1 MVELTS
7 EQRQLMEKLSTLQGL
22 LDDPDLTPADRAD
35 IIDELKEAFA
45 FLKMESMNMA
55 DGGAVRPNHPLNR
68 RMFREPIRAQA
79 GTYVPTINDIM
90 SFYQGGFDEA
100 GTPLNTEDFLKA
112 LEAAKLIGAEG
123 LFPNPGQGFSAGI
136 TGLDFG
142 DKFFSDKKEDQIKAI
157 AEQLGVPIIANQ
169 ANIFGQN
176 LDISNRGSGALPQ
189 GDAYQ
194 ALIDQSIAE
203 QAAGDAALAATE
215 AQTKAPTTPVGADD
229 AGITALSEAP
239 EEEKE
244 DTIRIAPFGID
255 TTSFAEDTDL
265 PLSERLEKDSQK
277 IVDVFDSINSEAG
290 GAAMTKGMK
299 DTNKLLI
306 FNALRALNAG
316 KEAGG
321 QAFQE
326 AQDFAKGIISNIA
339 PSEES
344 MKEFTDAFQTLTG
357 FNLSGSLDEVKGTD
371 FMPDSAALKAGEFI
385 QEKGGEII
393 GALTDSFME
402 KTFDEEGKINNPLDI
417 ITNEINNISNQFKAA
432 SDEID
437 RNKRILALPYSS
449 LNEEEQ
455 KIKEDLE
462 SNPEFINQTIISA
475 GDKVKTA
482 INSTKDAVN
491 NVVENLD
498 APQAEKN
505 DIKNQMDEIQGNM
518 DFILEQYQKGEITK
532 DKFEDLM
539 NAENDK
545 LNDLQSNL
553 ESQSSSISTGT
564 ITEEDA
570 TKTDEVEKEEEKGTG
585 VDTETGV
592 KTDTAGANIV
602 DGTTTD
608 SGVSGA
614 IARAL
619 EASGFNLNYQKDPD
633 SDALKTIYYALQLMM
648 TPGEPLD
655 AAAKVASD
663 ALRNEINEKYKTKA
677 QQQKF
682 RGEIFKVLLSGEID
696 LLKEQIKADGK
707 INKQTGYN
715 IGSLKE
721 NAPTI
726 LSSIANKTN
735 LSFDREA
742 LEDPSTLESLYITN
756 IYNRMKTQAN
766 KAYNAGQDIPS
777 NNLLALDAID
787 YINNQFLFK
796 EKEPGTFQKILG
808 YLPFVETPATG
819 QTELAGVKQETGAG
833 QKVTEQMIDTLVAS
847 SQAQGQNLS
856 RDEVIRRFKIL
867 RPDLDFS
874 GLS

>member
-1 MVELTS
+1 
-7 EQRQLMEKLSTLQGL
+7 
-22 LDDPDLTPADRAD
+22 
-35 IIDELKEAFA
+35 
-45 FLKMESMNMA
+45 
-55 DGGAVRPNHPLNR
+55 
-68 RMFREPIRAQA
+68 MFREPIRAQA

-90 SFYQGGFDEA
+90 SFYQGGFDDA
-100 GTPLNTEDFLKA
+100 GTPLNTENFLKA

-169 ANIFGQN
+169 ANIFGKN
-176 LDISNRGSGALPQ
+176 LDISGTGIGGSGALPQ

-215 AQTKAPTTPVGADD
+215 EETKAPSTPVGADD
-229 AGITALSEAP
+229 AGITALAESP
-239 EEEKE
+239 EEEKT
-244 DTIRIAPFGID
+244 DQPKAD
-255 TTSFAEDTDL
+255 LSLAEQ
-265 PLSERLEKDSQK
+265 LEKDSQS
-277 IVDVFDSINSEAG
+277 IIDVFDSINSEQG
-290 GAAMTKGMK
+290 GEAFTEGFKT
-299 DTNKLLI
+299 TNKALL

-321 QAFQE
+321 QALQE
-326 AQDFAKGIISNIA
+326 AQDFTKGVIANIA
-339 PSEES
+339 PSEEA
-344 MKEFTDAFQTLTG
+344 MKEFNDAFQSLTG
-357 FNLSGSLDEVKGTD
+357 FKLTGTSD
-371 FMPDSAALKAGEFI
+371 AGESEIFGVSMSDL
-385 QEKGGEII
+385 EEGGKKVVDTVKDAASSVKDTIV
-393 GALTDSFME
+393 E
-402 KTFDEEGKINNPLDI
+402 KTFDEEGNINSPLEI

-432 SDEID
+432 GDEID

-462 SNPEFINQTIISA
+462 SNPEFINQAIISA
-475 GDKVKTA
+475 GDGVKTA

-505 DIKNQMDEIQGNM
+505 DIKNQMNEIQGNM
-518 DFILEQYQKGEITK
+518 NFILDQYEKGEITK
-532 DKFEDLM
+532 DKFDDLM

-602 DGTTTD
+602 DGTTTN

-619 EASGFNLNYQKDPD
+619 EASGFNLGYQKDPD
-633 SDALKTIYYALQLMM
+633 SDALKTVYYGLQLMM
-648 TPGEPLD
+648 TPGEPLE

-707 INKQTGYN
+707 ITKQSKYN
-715 IGSLKE
+715 IGSVKE

-726 LSSIANKTN
+726 LSSITNKTN
-735 LSFDREA
+735 LSFDSDA
-742 LEDPSTLESLYITN
+742 LEDPNSIESLYVTN
-756 IYNRMKTQAN
+756 IYNRMQTQAN
-766 KAYNAGQDIPS
+766 RLYNAGQDIPS
-777 NNLLALDAID
+777 NNQLALDAID
-787 YINNQFLFK
+787 KVNNEFLFQN
-796 EKEPGTFQKILG
+796 KEPGVFGKILG
-808 YLPFVETPATG
+808 FIGFGDDE
-819 QTELAGVKQETGAG
+819 QKTELAGVKTSGSGTG
-833 QKVTEQMIDTLVAS
+833 QKVTNQMIDTLAKANNLPRD
-847 SQAQGQNLS
+847 QIIALLKAQ
-856 RDEVIRRFKIL
+856 

-874 GLS
+874 GIS

>member
-1 MVELTS
+1 M
-7 EQRQLMEKLSTLQGL
+7 
-22 LDDPDLTPADRAD
+22 
-35 IIDELKEAFA
+35 
-45 FLKMESMNMA
+45 
-55 DGGAVRPNHPLNR
+55 HPLNR

-79 GTYVPTINDIM
+79 GTYVPTINQIM
-90 SFYQGGFDEA
+90 SFYQGGFDNT

-112 LEAAKLIGAEG
+112 LEAAKLVGAGG
-123 LFPNPGQGFSAGI
+123 LFPTEGQGFSAGI
-136 TGLDFG
+136 TGIDFG

-157 AEQLGVPIIANQ
+157 AEQLGVPIVANQ
-169 ANIFGQN
+169 ANIFGKN
-176 LDISNRGSGALPQ
+176 LDISNMGSGALPQ

-203 QAAGDAALAATE
+203 RAAGDAALTATD

-239 EEEKE
+239 EEETDQPKA
-244 DTIRIAPFGID
+244 DL
-255 TTSFAEDTDL
+255 SLAEQ
-265 PLSERLEKDSQK
+265 LEKDSQS
-277 IVDVFDSINSEAG
+277 IIDVFDSINSEAG
-290 GAAMTKGMK
+290 GEAFTEGFKS
-299 DTNKLLI
+299 TNKALI
-306 FNALRALNAG
+306 FSALRALNAG

-321 QAFQE
+321 QALQE
-326 AQDFAKGIISNIA
+326 AQDFTKGIIANIA

-344 MKEFTDAFQTLTG
+344 MKEFNDAFQSLTG
-357 FNLSGSLDEVKGTD
+357 FNLTGTSD
-371 FMPDSAALKAGEFI
+371 AGESEIFGI
-385 QEKGGEII
+385 SMSDLEEGGKKVVDTVKD
-393 GALTDSFME
+393 AASSVKDTFVE
-402 KTFDEEGKINNPLDI
+402 KTFDEKGNINSPLEI
-417 ITNEINNISNQFKAA
+417 ITNEINNISDQFKAA
-432 SDEID
+432 SDNIE

-462 SNPEFINQTIISA
+462 SNPELVNQILIDGA
-475 GDKVKTA
+475 DKVKTA

-491 NVVENLD
+491 NVVENLN

-505 DIKNQMDEIQGNM
+505 DIKNQMDEVSNNM
-518 DFILEQYQKGEITK
+518 DFILDQYQKGEITK

-592 KTDTAGANIV
+592 KTDKAGANIV

-619 EASGFNLNYQKDPD
+619 EASGFNLGYQKDPD
-633 SDALKTIYYALQLMM
+633 SDALKTIYYGLQLMM

-696 LLKEQIKADGK
+696 LLKEQIKAGNK
-707 INKQTGYN
+707 INKQSKYT
-715 IGSLKE
+715 IGTLKE

-726 LSSIANKTN
+726 LSSITQKTN
-735 LSFDREA
+735 LSFDKEA
-742 LEDPSTLESLYITN
+742 LEDPSTVESLYVTS
-756 IYNRMKTQAN
+756 IYNNMQTMAN
-766 KAYNAGQDIPS
+766 KAYNAGEDIPS
-777 NNLLALDAID
+777 LNQLALDSIEQV
-787 YINNQFLFK
+787 NNGFLFQK
-796 EKEPGTFQKILG
+796 KEPGMFGKILG
-808 YLPFVETPATG
+808 FIGFGDDE
-819 QTELAGVKQETGAG
+819 QKTELAGVKTSGSGTG
-833 QKVTEQMIDTLVAS
+833 QKVTNQMIDTLAKANNLPRD
-847 SQAQGQNLS
+847 QIIALLKAQ
-856 RDEVIRRFKIL
+856 

-874 GLS
+874 GIS

>member
-22 LDDPDLTPADRAD
+22 LDDPNLTPADRAD
-35 IIDELKEAFA
+35 IIDELKETFA

-55 DGGAVRPNHPLNR
+55 DGGAVKPSHPLNR

-90 SFYQGGFDEA
+90 SFYRGGFDDT

-112 LEAAKLIGAEG
+112 LEAAKLVGSEG

-142 DKFFSDKKEDQIKAI
+142 DAAFSDKKEDQIKAI
-157 AEQLGVPIIANQ
+157 AEQLGVPIVANQ
-169 ANIFGQN
+169 ATIFGKDF
-176 LDISNRGSGALPQ
+176 DISGMGSGAVPQ
-189 GDAYQ
+189 GDGFQ

-244 DTIRIAPFGID
+244 DTVKIAPFGID
-255 TTSFAEDTDL
+255 TTRFAEDVDL
-265 PLSERLEKDSQK
+265 PLNERLEKDSQS
-277 IVDVFDSINSEAG
+277 IIDVFDSINSEAG
-290 GAAMTKGMK
+290 GEAFTEGFKS
-299 DTNKLLI
+299 TNKALL

-321 QAFQE
+321 QALQE
-326 AQDFAKGIISNIA
+326 AQDFAKGVIANIA
-339 PSEES
+339 PSEAAV
-344 MKEFTDAFQTLTG
+344 KEFNDAFQSLTG
-357 FNLSGSLDEVKGTD
+357 FNLTTEEGGVESFSPIK
-371 FMPDSAALKAGEFI
+371 SAAEAVAPYISDAASAIKDTFI
-385 QEKGGEII
+385 
-393 GALTDSFME
+393 E
-402 KTFDEEGKINNPLDI
+402 KTFDEEGDIKSPVEI
-417 ITNEINNISNQFKAA
+417 ITDEINNISDSFKAA
-432 SDEID
+432 GENIE
-437 RNKRILALPYSS
+437 RNKRILATDYLS

-462 SNPEFINQTIISA
+462 SNPELVNQILINSA
-475 GDKVKTA
+475 DKVKTA

-491 NVVENLD
+491 NVVENLN

-505 DIKNQMDEIQGNM
+505 DIKNQMDEVSKNM
-518 DFILEQYQKGEITK
+518 DFILDQYQKGEITK

-570 TKTDEVEKEEEKGTG
+570 AKTDEVEKEEEKGTG
-585 VDTETGV
+585 VDTETGISKD
-592 KTDTAGANIV
+592 KTGTTIV

-619 EASGFNLNYQKDPD
+619 EASGFNLGYQKDPD
-633 SDALKTIYYALQLMM
+633 SDALKTVYYGLQLMM

-663 ALRNEINEKYKTKA
+663 ALRNEINERYKTKA

-696 LLKEQIKADGK
+696 LLKEQIKKDGK
-707 INKQTGYN
+707 VTKQSRYN
-715 IGSLKE
+715 IGSVKE

-726 LSSIANKTN
+726 LSSITQKTN
-735 LSFDREA
+735 LSFDSDA
-742 LEDPSTLESLYITN
+742 LEDPNSIESLYVTS
-756 IYNRMKTQAN
+756 IYNNMQAMAN
-766 KAYNAGQDIPS
+766 KAYNAGEEIPS
-777 NNLLALDAID
+777 LNQLALDSID
-787 YINNQFLFK
+787 QVNSGFLFQK
-796 EKEPGTFQKILG
+796 KEPGMFGKILG
-808 YLPFVETPATG
+808 FIGFGDDE
-819 QTELAGVKQETGAG
+819 QKTELAGVKTSGSGTG
-833 QKVTEQMIDTLVAS
+833 QKVTNQMIDTLAKANNLPRD
-847 SQAQGQNLS
+847 QIIALLKAQ
-856 RDEVIRRFKIL
+856 

-874 GLS
+874 GIS